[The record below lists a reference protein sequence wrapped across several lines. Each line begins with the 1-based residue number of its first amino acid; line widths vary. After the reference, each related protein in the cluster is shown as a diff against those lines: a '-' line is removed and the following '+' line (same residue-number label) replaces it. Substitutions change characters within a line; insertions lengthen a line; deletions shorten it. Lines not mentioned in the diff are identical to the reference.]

1 MERVRQDHNSGWHR
15 GVMTQNG
22 FVFTAKAQ
30 GRQTGMWLHTA
41 EAELALCTEL
51 QTKGT
56 SKPKIFAPLPSAW
69 VAYSRDTQEWLRLS
83 GGHSRKR

>member
-1 MERVRQDHNSGWHR
+1 MRQDHNSGWHR

-30 GRQTGMWLHTA
+30 GRQTGMRLHTA

-56 SKPKIFAPLPSAW
+56 SKSKIFAPLPIAW
-69 VAYSRDTQEWLRLS
+69 VAYSRGTQERPRQSLD
-83 GGHSRKR
+83 HSRKR